1 MPLSLAPLGAEQ
13 IVRRVS
19 SSGEARSHLED
30 LGFVPGAPVA
40 VVTYTFTNNSEK
52 ATSFAVALRPQ
63 AFQDGV
69 ELNTAI
75 GSDWDSEKYMK
86 DVKPGSSS
94 TVEIGY
100 NLEGESDVTVEVTE
114 LFSFDEMLLAE
125 QTFSLK

>member
-1 MPLSLAPLGAEQ
+1 MAQQNEPASDYAVTIDGC
-13 IVRRVS
+13 RVT
-19 SSGEARSHLED
+19 ED
-30 LGFVPGAPVA
+30 YAGAPVA